1 MSMQMMKKK
10 TKRLYDRMQY
20 GIEKKQAQV
29 QSLLQKRK
37 ALDEQQ
43 TTSETK
49 QDKKKSKTSSKK

>member
-43 TTSETK
+43 TTNETK
-49 QDKKKSKTSSKK
+49 QDKKKSKTSKK

>member
-1 MSMQMMKKK
+1 MQMMKKK

-43 TTSETK
+43 TTNETK
-49 QDKKKSKTSSKK
+49 QDKKKSKTSKK

>member
-1 MSMQMMKKK
+1 MQMMKKK

-43 TTSETK
+43 TASETK

>member
-1 MSMQMMKKK
+1 MQMMKKK